1 MQQLSRVLAAV
12 DFSKPARRAFEYA
25 LALSQRHGAE
35 LVVVQAVPL
44 NQALSWHARERFA
57 LTAKL
62 RRRADLANVEFM
74 DRVQQGDPAT
84 TILSHAGSLHPDV
97 IILGTHQ
104 RTGIDRFANGSVAE
118 RVAAKSS
125 VPVLAIPN
133 RRRPGAVDS
142 FSHLAVAV
150 DFSASANGAIKQAL
164 ALASDPADRI
174 TLLHVVPGFSS
185 GVPPHLYRYGIAEY
199 QDELL
204 RDARR
209 QMQLAVPVKRSTPA
223 AIHAR
228 VLLGD
233 TTTEISRVVESIGAD
248 LLVVGVP
255 KRGVVSRAV
264 FGTTAAR
271 LLRLSRVPVLAV
283 PEARSASAHQETASL
298 QLAA

>member
-1 MQQLSRVLAAV
+1 MQQFSRVLAAV
-12 DFSKPARRAFEYA
+12 DFSKAARRAFEYA

-35 LVVVQAVPL
+35 LVVVQAVPI
-44 NQALSWHARERFA
+44 NQAPSWHARERFA

-62 RRRADLANVEFM
+62 RRRADLANVEFEE
-74 DRVQQGDPAT
+74 RVQQGDPAT
-84 TILSHAGSLHPDV
+84 IILSHAGSLHPDV

-125 VPVLAIPN
+125 VPVLVIPY
-133 RRRPGAVDS
+133 RRRPAAVEP

-150 DFSASANGAIKQAL
+150 DFSASANGAIEQAL

-209 QMQLAVPVKRSTPA
+209 RMQLAVPVKRSTPA

-264 FGTTAAR
+264 FGTTAGR
-271 LLRLSRVPVLAV
+271 LLRLSHVPILAV
-283 PEARSASAHQETASL
+283 PEARSAGAHQETASL